1 MDSIKQT
8 GTPKIGVV
16 FGGSYGIGE
25 ATAKL
30 LTEGGTK
37 VTIVGRNA
45 ERLASAAGRIGGN
58 VQTAVANALDRD
70 AVLKVFEAAGPVDTV
85 VICVAGIMAIGLF
98 KDLNLGVLRAS
109 LEEKTIAQLQVAQ
122 VAAHYMKANGS
133 ITFVTAGSAGS
144 AIPTASG
151 PGAVSGALESLIPTL
166 ALELAPIRV
175 NAVSPGLIDT
185 GLWDFMPDETR
196 KSFLSTHA
204 ANLAVGRIGQAIDV
218 AEVIEL
224 VTRCGFITGSIYQV
238 DGGSHLTT

>member
-1 MDSIKQT
+1 MNTIEKT
-8 GTPKIGVV
+8 KVTKIAVV

-30 LTEGGTK
+30 LVENGSN

-45 ERLASAAGRIGGN
+45 GRLASAAERIGN
-58 VQTAVANALDRD
+58 VKTVVANALDKE
-70 AVLKVFEAAGPVDTV
+70 AVTQVFEATGQVDTV
-85 VICVAGIMAIGLF
+85 VICVAGSTGIGMF
-98 KDLNLGVLRAS
+98 KEINLNEIRAA

-122 VAAHYMKANGS
+122 VAAHYVKPTGS
-133 ITFVTAGSAGS
+133 ITFVTAGSAGH
-144 AIPTASG
+144 AIPSAAG
-151 PGAVSGALESLIPTL
+151 PGAVNGALESLVPTL

-185 GLWDFMPDETR
+185 DLWAFMSDDDR
-196 KSFLSTHA
+196 NSFFAEHVAKLP
-204 ANLAVGRIGQAIDV
+204 VGRIGQSIDV

-238 DGGSHLTT
+238 SGGSHLN